1 MKNSKIIATILCL
14 VAFSAPSQAQLFKDV
29 VKRAKQSVE
38 TKIKVETGKTV
49 NKALDKTS
57 EGISD
62 AVKEGVKG
70 NVRVKEKDS
79 NAEFYAASRGDEN
92 NGKKIYVSKNGS
104 NKNDGMSPATPLKDL
119 QKAINNAVDG
129 DVIMV
134 AEGNYTGT
142 LDQGFIDVNKS
153 VSVIGGFNSDF
164 SERNPFKYRSYIQ
177 TNPSHVTKNGSKALF
192 EVLAKGSPSKTLVI
206 DGFGFDLG
214 EQNMY
219 AAPNDDPRNGWP
231 EGCLSGRIQAAGEP
245 LVAKGV
251 IGGKTVAHSLIHAN
265 VEGRFIVRNCVFAN
279 GGYYGLQG
287 NNWGGRWEVCNN
299 VFVSNSYASCQII
312 GSNKDANMA
321 YVDFHHNTVLFSW
334 CRTKIQEDM
343 GYGFRFMSL
352 VDADVHDNIFG
363 GSNLGA
369 LDLCHHDPDKAKD
382 AKRII
387 NVRDNQFFMNKG
399 DLILP
404 SKSYMWLYIP
414 VDQFE
419 DVEDWTSQ
427 SGDKELTDQNFLN
440 KISQPYLKGWMSH
453 DVVTSRSYDENSP
466 ANLYRAAHG
475 MNKMGTETV
484 RVSMYGNK
492 YPFSEAYDLFGALP
506 GCGAQANF

>member
-1 MKNSKIIATILCL
+1 MKNSKLIATILCL
-14 VAFSAPSQAQLFKDV
+14 VAFSAPSQAQLFKDI

-38 TKIKVETGKTV
+38 TKVKVETGKTV
-49 NKALDKTS
+49 NNALDKTS

-70 NVRVKEKDS
+70 NVRVNEKYS
-79 NAEFYAASRGDEN
+79 NSESYAASNQVYN
-92 NGKKIYVSKNGS
+92 NGKVFYVSKGGS
-104 NKNDGMSPATPLKDL
+104 NKNDGTSASTPLKDL
-119 QKAINNAVDG
+119 QKAIDLASDG
-129 DVIMV
+129 DIINV

-142 LDQGFIDVNKS
+142 LDQGFIDVNKY
-153 VSVIGGFNSDF
+153 VSIVGGYNADF
-164 SERNPFKYRSYIQ
+164 TQRNPLKYRSYIQ

-192 EVLAKGSPSKTLVI
+192 EVLAKGSPSKTLLI

-214 EQNMY
+214 EQNLY

-231 EGCLSGRIQAAGEP
+231 EGCLSGRIQAAGES
-245 LVAKGV
+245 LGASGT
-251 IGGKTVAHSLIHAN
+251 IGGKTVGHSLIHAN
-265 VEGRFIVRNCVFAN
+265 VEGHFVVRNCVFTN
-279 GGYYGLQG
+279 GGYFGLQA
-287 NNWGGRWEVCNN
+287 NHWGGRWEIYNN
-299 VFVSNSYASCQII
+299 VFVSNSYASCQIN
-312 GSNKDANMA
+312 GSNKNPNKS

-334 CRTKIQEDM
+334 CRTKIQDSM
-343 GYGFRFMSL
+343 GYGYRFMSM
-352 VDADVHDNIFG
+352 VDSDVHDNIFG

-404 SKSYMWLYIP
+404 SQSYMWLYIP

-419 DVEDWTSQ
+419 DVEAWTSQ

-440 KISQPYLKGWMSH
+440 KINQPYLKGWMSH

-466 ANLYRAAHG
+466 VNLYRAAHG

-492 YPFSEAYDLFGALP
+492 YPFSEAYDLFGALE
-506 GCGAQANF
+506 GCGAQAKF